1 MLGYWFYLPA
11 DAAKP
16 KHRPSANDGDHKM
29 AKKVKTPKL
38 PKKVGGVKLPK
49 QLRKSAGVVADI
61 AQNPIAREVVSAALV
76 AGAAALAKRKIT
88 DKNAA
93 SEAKKPNSELS
104 ALIAQGQEIG
114 NMISQG
120 INSFVNALLKPSG
133 KKPATAAKPAAVKP
147 AARTPAAAKRA
158 PAKPAAKRTSAKP
171 AAAKPVATKAAT
183 AKPAAAKRKPAA
195 KPRAKPAPKPTQH

>member
-1 MLGYWFYLPA
+1 
-11 DAAKP
+11 
-16 KHRPSANDGDHKM
+16 M
-29 AKKVKTPKL
+29 AKKDKAPKL

-49 QLRKSAGVVADI
+49 QFRKSAGVVADI

-93 SEAKKPNSELS
+93 SEARKPNSELS
-104 ALIAQGQEIG
+104 TLIAQGQEIG

-120 INSFVNALLKPSG
+120 INSFVNALLKPAEAKSG
-133 KKPATAAKPAAVKP
+133 AAETKPVAKPAARKPAATKPARATTAARRTAAKPASAKAV
-147 AARTPAAAKRA
+147 A
-158 PAKPAAKRTSAKP
+158 AKPAA
-171 AAAKPVATKAAT
+171 

-195 KPRAKPAPKPTQH
+195 KPRSKPAPKPTQH

>member
-1 MLGYWFYLPA
+1 
-11 DAAKP
+11 
-16 KHRPSANDGDHKM
+16 M

-49 QLRKSAGVVADI
+49 QLRKSASVVADI

-93 SEAKKPNSELS
+93 AGAKKPNSELNT
-104 ALIAQGQEIG
+104 LIAQGQEIG

-120 INSFVNALLKPSG
+120 ISAFVSALLKPAD
-133 KKPATAAKPAAVKP
+133 KKPATATKPAAVKA
-147 AARTPAAAKRA
+147 AAR
-158 PAKPAAKRTSAKP
+158 KPAPRRTAVKPDAKRTTAKTATTKP
-171 AAAKPVATKAAT
+171 AAAKTAT
-183 AKPAAAKRKPAA
+183 AKPATARRKPAT
-195 KPRAKPAPKPTQH
+195 KPRAKPAPKPTTDTKH

>member
-1 MLGYWFYLPA
+1 
-11 DAAKP
+11 
-16 KHRPSANDGDHKM
+16 M
-29 AKKVKTPKL
+29 AKKDKTPKL

-93 SEAKKPNSELS
+93 AEAKKPNSELS
-104 ALIAQGQEIG
+104 TLIAQGQEIG

-120 INSFVNALLKPSG
+120 ISAFVSALLKPSD
-133 KKPATAAKPAAVKP
+133 KKPATAAKPAAAKP
-147 AARTPAAAKRA
+147 AARKPAGAKRA
-158 PAKPAAKRTSAKP
+158 ATKPATKR
-171 AAAKPVATKAAT
+171 AT
-183 AKPAAAKRKPAA
+183 AKPAAAKPAT
-195 KPRAKPAPKPTQH
+195 KPTQH

>member
-1 MLGYWFYLPA
+1 
-11 DAAKP
+11 
-16 KHRPSANDGDHKM
+16 M
-29 AKKVKTPKL
+29 AKKDKTPKL

-93 SEAKKPNSELS
+93 AEARKPNSELS

-120 INSFVNALLKPSG
+120 INAFVSALLKPAE
-133 KKPATAAKPAAVKP
+133 KKPAAEAKPAAAKPAARKP
-147 AARTPAAAKRA
+147 APAKAAA
-158 PAKPAAKRTSAKP
+158 AKPAAKRTTAKRVTAKP
-171 AAAKPVATKAAT
+171 AT

-195 KPRAKPAPKPTQH
+195 KPRSKPAPKPTTDTKH

>member
-1 MLGYWFYLPA
+1 
-11 DAAKP
+11 
-16 KHRPSANDGDHKM
+16 M
-29 AKKVKTPKL
+29 AKKVKAPKL

-93 SEAKKPNSELS
+93 AEAKKPNSELS

-114 NMISQG
+114 NMITQG
-120 INSFVNALLKPSG
+120 INSFVNALLKPADKPGAAPHTAAST
-133 KKPATAAKPAAVKP
+133 KPATAKPAVTRTAAKPAAS
-147 AARTPAAAKRA
+147 RTA
-158 PAKPAAKRTSAKP
+158 AKPASAKP
-171 AAAKPVATKAAT
+171 APAKTV
-183 AKPAAAKRKPAA
+183 AAKRKPAA
-195 KPRAKPAPKPTQH
+195 KPRSKPAPKPTQH

>member
-1 MLGYWFYLPA
+1 
-11 DAAKP
+11 
-16 KHRPSANDGDHKM
+16 M
-29 AKKVKTPKL
+29 AKKDKTPKL

-49 QLRKSAGVVADI
+49 QLRKSASVVADI

-93 SEAKKPNSELS
+93 SEAKKPNSELG

-120 INSFVNALLKPSG
+120 INSFVNALLKPSD
-133 KKPATAAKPAAVKP
+133 KKAAPAAKPVTAKPAARK
-147 AARTPAAAKRA
+147 PAAAKRA
-158 PAKPAAKRTSAKP
+158 ATKPATRRATAKP
-171 AAAKPVATKAAT
+171 AT
-183 AKPAAAKRKPAA
+183 AKPAAARTAAAKPATARRKPTA
-195 KPRAKPAPKPTQH
+195 KPRARPAPKPTTDTKH